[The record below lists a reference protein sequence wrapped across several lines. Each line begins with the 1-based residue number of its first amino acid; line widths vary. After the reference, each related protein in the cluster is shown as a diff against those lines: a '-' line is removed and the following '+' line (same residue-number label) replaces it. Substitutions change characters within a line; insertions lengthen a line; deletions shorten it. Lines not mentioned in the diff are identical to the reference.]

1 MRTLNR
7 LSLDRIDAL
16 GACVSG
22 LCLVHCTA
30 MPLLLAFSPTLA
42 HLIPGDEWLHGVFAC
57 LVVGA
62 GLPSFFMGFR
72 RHRKLRVPALGLAGM
87 CVILGALAFGDR
99 FNSHAVEIGV
109 TSMGSVLLTAA
120 HLTNRTF
127 CRRCRYC
134 EH

>member
-1 MRTLNR
+1 MPRPTLQDESSSGCTHVPIFGGEMRTLNR

-72 RHRKLRVPALGLAGM
+72 RHRK
-87 CVILGALAFGDR
+87 
-99 FNSHAVEIGV
+99 
-109 TSMGSVLLTAA
+109 
-120 HLTNRTF
+120 
-127 CRRCRYC
+127 
-134 EH
+134 